1 MFDFVEYFN
10 GFINNLPTK
19 DKMIMKYINGEI
31 SKDELDLFMKGQK
44 ND

>member
-31 SKDELDLFMKGQK
+31 TKKELDEFMQK
-44 ND
+44 QNIK